1 MSRILVFSDVHA
13 NLVALE
19 AVIEAAGEVDEVWN
33 LGDVVGYGPK
43 PRECVERVIGL
54 NPTASL
60 IGNHD
65 WAAIGRLALDE
76 FNPVARFATYWT
88 TAHLGAEHMHY
99 LEGLPNRVIEDDW
112 MLVHGSPR
120 HPVWEYVY
128 TARVAHQ
135 NFEFFDSPVC
145 FLGHTHIQLYIS
157 EEMAARGVPPI
168 QPSDGDVLDMS
179 SSRYIVNPGSVGQ
192 PRDNDP
198 TAAFAIYEPEL
209 RRVTFRRVVYD
220 IARTQAQMEAAG
232 LPRPLITR
240 LSLGV

>member
-1 MSRILVFSDVHA
+1 MSILIVSDVHA

-19 AVIEAAGEVDEVWN
+19 AVLEAAGDIEGLWN
-33 LGDVVGYGPK
+33 LGDIVGYGPR
-43 PRECVERVIGL
+43 PRECVERIMSL
-54 NPTASL
+54 RPSASL

-76 FNPVARFATYWT
+76 FNPVARYATYWT
-88 TAHLGAEHMHY
+88 TAHLGAEHMRY
-99 LEGLPNRVIEDDW
+99 LESLPNRVIEDDW

-128 TARVAHQ
+128 TARIAHQ
-135 NFEFFDSPVC
+135 NFELFDAPVC

-157 EEMAARGVPPI
+157 EEMAGRNVAPVH
-168 QPSDGDVLDMS
+168 PSDGDVLDLTKG
-179 SSRYIVNPGSVGQ
+179 RFIVNPGSVGQ
-192 PRDNDP
+192 PRDNNPD
-198 TAAFAIYEPEL
+198 AAFALFDPVD
-209 RRVTFRRVVYD
+209 RTVTFRRVPYD
-220 IARTQAQMEAAG
+220 ITETQAQMESAG

>member
-1 MSRILVFSDVHA
+1 MSILIISDVHA

-19 AVIEAAGEVDEVWN
+19 TVLEAAGEVDALWN
-33 LGDVVGYGPK
+33 LGDIVGYGPR
-43 PRECVERVIGL
+43 PRECVERIIEL
-54 NPTASL
+54 PASPSL

-76 FNPVARFATYWT
+76 FNPVARYATYWT

-99 LEGLPNRVIEDDW
+99 LESLPNRVIEDDW

-128 TARVAHQ
+128 TARIAHQ
-135 NFEFFDSPVC
+135 NFELFDAPVC

-157 EEMAARGVPPI
+157 EEMAARNIPPVH
-168 QPSDGDVLDMS
+168 PGDGDVLDLTQG
-179 SSRYIVNPGSVGQ
+179 RFIINPGSVGQ
-192 PRDNDP
+192 PRDNNPD
-198 TAAFAIYEPEL
+198 AAFALFDPEQQTI
-209 RRVTFRRVVYD
+209 TFRRVAYD
-220 IARTQAQMEAAG
+220 IAETQAQMEVAG

>member
-1 MSRILVFSDVHA
+1 MRILIISDVHA

-19 AVIEAAGEVDEVWN
+19 AVLAAAGHWDALWN
-33 LGDVVGYGPK
+33 LGDIVGYGPK
-43 PRECVERVIGL
+43 PRECVDRIVAL
-54 NPTASL
+54 KPAASL

-88 TAHLGAEHMHY
+88 TAHLGAEHMTY
-99 LEGLPNRVIEDDW
+99 LESLPNRIIEDDW
-112 MLVHGSPR
+112 ILVHGSPR

-128 TARVAHQ
+128 TARVAQQ
-135 NFEFFDSPVC
+135 NFEYFDAPVC

-157 EEMAARGVPPI
+157 EDMARRGVPPI
-168 QPSDGDVLDMS
+168 QPSDGDVLELAGA
-179 SSRYIVNPGSVGQ
+179 RYIINPGSVGQ

-198 TAAFAIYEPEL
+198 NAGFAIFDTET
-209 RRVTFRRVVYD
+209 RRVTFRRVPYA
-220 IARTQAQMEAAG
+220 IAETQAQMEAAG

-240 LSLGV
+240 LALGV

>member
-1 MSRILVFSDVHA
+1 VLIVSDVHA

-19 AVIEAAGEVDEVWN
+19 SVLAAAAGAYDVIWN
-33 LGDVVGYGPK
+33 LGDTVGYGPR
-43 PRECVERVIGL
+43 PRECVERVMSL
-54 NPTASL
+54 KPQASL

-88 TAHLGAEHMHY
+88 TAHLGAEHMTY

-135 NFEFFDSPVC
+135 NFEFFDAPVC

-157 EEMAARGVPPI
+157 EDMARRGVPPI
-168 QPSDGDVLDMS
+168 HPTDGDVLEMAGE
-179 SSRYIVNPGSVGQ
+179 RYIVNPGSVGQ

-198 TAAFAIYEPEL
+198 NAAFAIFDTEA
-209 RRVTFRRVVYD
+209 RQVTFRRVPYD
-220 IARTQAQMEAAG
+220 IAETQAQMEAAG

-240 LSLGV
+240 LVLGV

>member
-1 MSRILVFSDVHA
+1 MATLIISDVHA

-19 AVIEAAGEVDEVWN
+19 AVLEAAGPVDEVWN
-33 LGDVVGYGPK
+33 LGDVVGYGPRPK
-43 PRECVERVIGL
+43 ECVERVIEL
-54 NPTASL
+54 KPNASL

-88 TAHLGAEHMHY
+88 TAHLGAEHMAY
-99 LEGLPNRVIEDDW
+99 LESLPNRIIDDYW

-135 NFEFFDSPVC
+135 NFEFFDTRIC

-157 EEMAARGVPPI
+157 EEMAKRGVPPLH
-168 QPSDGDVLDMS
+168 PSDGDVLDVS
-179 SSRYIVNPGSVGQ
+179 SARFIVNPGSVGQ

-198 TAAFAIYEPEL
+198 SAAFALFDPVTAS
-209 RRVTFRRVVYD
+209 VTFRRVPYD
-220 IARTQAQMEAAG
+220 IAATQAQMEEAG

-240 LSLGV
+240 LALGV

>member
-1 MSRILVFSDVHA
+1 MARILIISDIHA

-19 AVIEAAGEVDEVWN
+19 SVIDAAGEVDEVWN
-33 LGDVVGYGPK
+33 LGDIVGYGPR

-54 NPTASL
+54 KPTASL

-65 WAAIGRLALDE
+65 WAAIGRLTLDE
-76 FNPVARFATYWT
+76 FNPVARYATYWT
-88 TAHLGAEHMHY
+88 TAHLGAEHMSY
-99 LEGLPNRVIEDDW
+99 LEGLPNRVIDDNW

-135 NFEFFDSPVC
+135 NFELFDAQVC

-157 EEMAARGVPPI
+157 EEMARRGVPPI
-168 QPSDGDVLDMS
+168 HPSDGDVLDMAG
-179 SSRYIVNPGSVGQ
+179 SRFIVNPGSVGQ

-198 TAAFAIYEPEL
+198 GAAFALYDSE
-209 RRVTFRRVVYD
+209 RGRVTFRRIAYD
-220 IARTQAQMEAAG
+220 IAATQAQMEEAG

>member
-1 MSRILVFSDVHA
+1 MRVLIISDIHA

-19 AVIEAAGEVDEVWN
+19 TVLEAAGAYDTVWN
-33 LGDVVGYGPK
+33 LGDVVGYGPR

-54 NPTASL
+54 QPEASL

-76 FNPVARFATYWT
+76 FNPVARYATYWT
-88 TAHLGAEHMHY
+88 TAHLGAEHMTY
-99 LEGLPNRVIEDDW
+99 LEGLPNRIIEDDW

-120 HPVWEYVY
+120 HPIWEYVY
-128 TARVAHQ
+128 TARVANQ
-135 NFEFFDSPVC
+135 NFSLFDAPVC

-157 EEMAARGVPPI
+157 EDMARRGVPPVH
-168 QPSDGDVLDMS
+168 PGDGDMLELGVQ
-179 SSRYIVNPGSVGQ
+179 RYIVNPGSVGQ

-198 TAAFAIYEPEL
+198 TAAFAIYDTDE
-209 RRVTFRRVVYD
+209 RRVTFRRVPYD
-220 IARTQAQMEAAG
+220 VSETQAQMEAAG

-240 LSLGV
+240 LALGV